1 MPSNQAVKVPDNF
14 NEVTDNITL
23 TLWNVW
29 GEFVGHLPFIAI
41 GIAIIL
47 LTWSVAWLSAW
58 LTGRLVS
65 SRAKPSFQRLVD
77 RLLSLTIW
85 ALGLTLAAVVI
96 FPGLSPAKAL
106 GGLGLLSVAVGF
118 AFKDTF
124 ENFFAGMLMLWKYPF
139 ENGDFIECGEIM
151 GRVEAINIRVTSIRR
166 VTGELLLVPNAS
178 LFKNPVIVLTNQ
190 RVRRIHLTT
199 GVAYDEDLASALEI
213 IETTVRD
220 CKSRE
225 IDYPVQVFATG
236 FGSSS
241 MDIDVSW
248 WCDSTPLG
256 TRKSRDEVVVAI
268 KQALDTAGIEIP
280 FPYRTLTFKDAL
292 SLDDAR
298 ADGYTLHHPRDNHN
312 D

>member
-1 MPSNQAVKVPDNF
+1 MPSDQAARVPDDL
-14 NEVTDNITL
+14 NEVAHTIVD
-23 TLWNVW
+23 TLWIVW
-29 GEFVGHLPFIAI
+29 GEFVGHLPFIGI
-41 GIAIIL
+41 GVTILL
-47 LTWSVAWLSAW
+47 LTWAIAWLSAW

-65 SRAKPSFQRLVD
+65 SRAKPSFHRLVD
-77 RLLSLTIW
+77 RLLSLGIW

-106 GGLGLLSVAVGF
+106 GGIGLLSVAVGF

-124 ENFFAGMLMLWKYPF
+124 ENFFAGTLMLWKYPF
-139 ENGDFIECGEIM
+139 ENGDFIESGEIM

-199 GVAYDEDLASALEI
+199 GVAYDEDLAHALEI
-213 IETTVRD
+213 IEATVRD
-220 CKSRE
+220 CESRE
-225 IDYPVQVFATG
+225 ADYPVQVFATG
-236 FGSSS
+236 FGASS

-256 TRKSRDEVVVAI
+256 TRKSRNEVVVAI
-268 KQALDTAGIEIP
+268 KTALDAAGIEIP
-280 FPYRTLTFKDAL
+280 YPYRTLTFKDSL
-292 SLDDAR
+292 SLEDRRTDQAPSNR
-298 ADGYTLHHPRDNHN
+298 QDS
-312 D
+312 

>member
-1 MPSNQAVKVPDNF
+1 M
-14 NEVTDNITL
+14 
-23 TLWNVW
+23 
-29 GEFVGHLPFIAI
+29 
-41 GIAIIL
+41 
-47 LTWSVAWLSAW
+47 
-58 LTGRLVS
+58 
-65 SRAKPSFQRLVD
+65 
-77 RLLSLTIW
+77 
-85 ALGLTLAAVVI
+85 I

-106 GGLGLLSVAVGF
+106 GGIGLLSVAVGF

-124 ENFFAGMLMLWKYPF
+124 ENFFAGTLMLWKYPF
-139 ENGDFIECGEIM
+139 ENGDFIESGDIM

-199 GVAYDEDLASALEI
+199 GVAYDEDLAGALEI

-220 CKSRE
+220 CESRE

-236 FGSSS
+236 FGASS

-256 TRKSRDEVVVAI
+256 TRKSRNEVVVAI
-268 KQALDTAGIEIP
+268 KTALDAAGIEIP
-280 FPYRTLTFKDAL
+280 YPYRTLTFKDSL
-292 SLDDAR
+292 SLEDGRTHDASSKSQ
-298 ADGYTLHHPRDNHN
+298 DS
-312 D
+312 